1 MKRLRYIL
9 MSIIVLGI
17 AGFAGAAGPVTL
29 TSAGDL
35 YSVSTRDNQVVVTAR
50 YADGTSSELF
60 IPQSAAAVEDSL
72 QVGVDEN
79 TGALYVLWQKMTGM
93 ESRLRIAGYVDGTW
107 IGPFTF
113 AGNDGTAAFN
123 PEFMIHRATTMIT
136 EEAAESEEAVVTEL
150 SATVLHLVWWSQV
163 SEEDAG
169 VAQYAA
175 LPVTTEGL
183 PQFAKMERTAL
194 TDFLPYGIVC
204 FDITGGDNL
213 KHPKLLMDPK
223 TGNPHIFA
231 TDFANCV
238 FQIFELRPEVVDD
251 EAEVTKRRRQI
262 IILRRPS
269 TIALR
274 PDLPLG
280 TATLVVG
287 GGLKMIIHWDG
298 DLENTLQYLELDEEG
313 ESGIKTLLLDELVN
327 HERAVDLIRD
337 LTN

>member
-1 MKRLRYIL
+1 MRRVRYIL
-9 MSIIVLGI
+9 MSIIVLGT

-72 QVGVDEN
+72 QVGVDEH
-79 TGALYVLWQKMTGM
+79 TGAMYVLWQKKTGM
-93 ESRLRIAGYVDGTW
+93 EARLRMAGYVDGTW
-107 IGPFTF
+107 IGPVTF

-123 PEFMIHRATTMIT
+123 PEFMIHRATTLIT
-136 EEAAESEEAVVTEL
+136 EEAAEGEEPVVTEL
-150 SATVLHLVWWSQV
+150 SATVLHLVWWMQV
-163 SEEDAG
+163 SEDDPGA
-169 VAQYAA
+169 AQYAA
-175 LPVTTEGL
+175 LPVTDEGL
-183 PQFAKMERTAL
+183 PQFGKIEQTAL

-204 FDITGGDNL
+204 FDIVGGDNL

-251 EAEVTKRRRQI
+251 QEELTKRRRQI

-298 DLENTLQYLELDEEG
+298 DEEDTLQYLELDEDG
-313 ESGIKTLLLDELVN
+313 TSGVKTLLLDEIVN
-327 HERAVDLIRD
+327 HEQAVELIRD
-337 LTN
+337 LIN